1 MITGERQRDGHL
13 AVVLL
18 ADLTA
23 ILPRD
28 ANRVRSLLGDAGVID
43 HPAADRSAPLHNR
56 QHPQT
61 NRGEQRLVGP
71 VCLGHEVMQRLMRC
85 LHASRFDARRHR
97 LDALAGTRQQ
107 QAGAV

>member
-1 MITGERQRDGHL
+1 
-13 AVVLL
+13 
-18 ADLTA
+18 
-23 ILPRD
+23 
-28 ANRVRSLLGDAGVID
+28 VRSLLGDAGVID

-85 LHASRFDARRHR
+85 LHAPRFNASSHR
-97 LDALAGTRQQ
+97 LDALAGARQQ
-107 QAGAV
+107 QAGAVGSEWDAAVGMTKSCAQRLDIGSQL